1 MVQLDF
7 HGCRFEWTF
16 HLADVS
22 FAIIGIDFLRSHK
35 LLVDLAANHL
45 VDTESLQS
53 FATV

>member
-1 MVQLDF
+1 VVQLDF